1 MILAV
6 GFFDGVHLGH
16 QKILT
21 GADVALT
28 FRNHPLTV
36 LAPARAP
43 RLLMASDE
51 KAAAIRACG
60 VREVVTLDF
69 TPELAALEPEAFV
82 EQYLNS
88 PDLTVRCGANWK
100 FGARG
105 RGDAD
110 FLRARGV
117 AVEIVPYA
125 EYDGARVSST
135 RIRQA
140 FAAGEIEAGNAMLGR
155 ALTLGG
161 EIIKGKGLG
170 TQLGFPT
177 VNIAVTSTVELP
189 LGVYAVEAHGWRG
202 VANYG
207 CAPTLGA
214 RAWERPVLEV
224 HWMGQAQLDP
234 HGPQPGPHGPQL
246 DPLHGQPAQVE
257 LVRFLRPERKFET
270 VDELKAQIAR
280 DCEAA
285 KE

>member
-82 EQYLNS
+82 EQFLNY
-88 PDLTVRCGANWK
+88 PDLAVRCGANWK

-140 FAAGEIEAGNAMLGR
+140 FAAGQIEAGNAMLGR

-161 EIIKGKGLG
+161 AIVKGKGLG

-189 LGVYAVEAHGWRG
+189 LGVYAIAAHGRRG

-207 CAPTLGA
+207 YAPTLGA

-224 HWMGQAQLDP
+224 HWIGQAQLDP
-234 HGPQPGPHGPQL
+234 HGLQL

-280 DCEAA
+280 DCEEAN
-285 KE
+285 K

>member
-82 EQYLNS
+82 EQYLNYS
-88 PDLTVRCGANWK
+88 DLTVRCGANWK

-161 EIIKGKGLG
+161 KIVKGKGLG

-189 LGVYAVEAHGWRG
+189 LGVYAVAAQGRRG

-207 CAPTLGA
+207 YAPTLGA
-214 RAWERPVLEV
+214 RAWERPMLEV
-224 HWMGQAQLDP
+224 HWLGSGRAQPDP
-234 HGPQPGPHGPQL
+234 HCLQL

-257 LVRFLRPERKFET
+257 LVRFLRPERRFET
-270 VDELKAQIAR
+270 VEELKAQIAR
-280 DCEAA
+280 DCEEAN
-285 KE
+285 K